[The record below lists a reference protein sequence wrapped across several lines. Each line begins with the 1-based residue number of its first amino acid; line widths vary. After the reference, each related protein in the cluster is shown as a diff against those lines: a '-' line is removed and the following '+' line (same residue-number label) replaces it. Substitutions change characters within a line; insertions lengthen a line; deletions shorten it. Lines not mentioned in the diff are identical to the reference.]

1 MTTRTPAAPV
11 RLAKTQRQHVVA
23 KLLST
28 HAVTSQ
34 EQLVALLAKEGVAAT
49 QATVSRDLDEI
60 GAVKVRTGGGETL
73 YAVPELPKDQRA
85 PEDLLRRAF
94 AEFVVEVAH
103 SANLVVLRTP
113 PGTANLVAAALDRA
127 SRRCRRHRG
136 RRRHHH
142 RGGLGG
148 HHRPCARGRSRE
160 VGGLVVIRRKL
171 CARA

>member
-127 SRRCRRHRG
+127 SRADVVGTVAGDDTIIVVASEATTG
-136 RRRHHH
+136 RALAGAFRELA
-142 RGGLGG
+142 GL
-148 HHRPCARGRSRE
+148 S
-160 VGGLVVIRRKL
+160 
-171 CARA
+171 

>member
-127 SRRCRRHRG
+127 SRADVVGTVAGDDTIIVVVSEAIIG
-136 RRRHHH
+136 RALAGAFRELA
-142 RGGLGG
+142 GL
-148 HHRPCARGRSRE
+148 S
-160 VGGLVVIRRKL
+160 
-171 CARA
+171 